1 MSELNKEAL
10 IEWLV
15 ANKSYIWTTKS
26 RFFPKITENSM
37 LGVVNKEII
46 IDPSITAERLLAAK
60 EKIAWFKNDWKNIL
74 LVLDKEVFRDD
85 VEELCVSAGI
95 SFLNNKVPS
104 WLFTNFST
112 FSKSI
117 AAMNNLRKLISSE
130 KFSKLTKKEQL
141 ITKRHL
147 SKLELVY
154 KGVTNL
160 RKLPDLVIVVDAEY
174 NDWVVKELEKAKINY
189 IAIANTDLS
198 RWLVTDDLIVANT
211 NSYESVMYILNY
223 LLK

>member
-10 IEWLV
+10 IEWLI
-15 ANKSYIWTTKS
+15 ANKVYIWTT
-26 RFFPKITENSM
+26 RTNFFPKITEKTT
-37 LGVVNKEII
+37 LGVVNKEMV
-46 IDPSITAERLLAAK
+46 IDPSITAESLLAAR
-60 EKIAWFKNDWKNIL
+60 EKIKWLKEAWKNIL

-85 VEELCVSAGI
+85 VEKLCNSSNVM
-95 SFLNNKVPS
+95 FLNNKIPS

-117 AAMNNLRKLISSE
+117 AAMNDLRKLISSDR
-130 KFSKLTKKEQL
+130 FSKLTKKEQL
-141 ITKRHL
+141 ITKRNL

-160 RKLPDLVIVVDAEY
+160 KRLPDLVVVVDAEY
-174 NDWVVKELEKAKINY
+174 NTWVIKELEKAKIDY
-189 IAIANTDLS
+189 VAIANTDLS
-198 RWLVTDDLIVANT
+198 RWLSTDNLVVANT
-211 NSYESVMYILNY
+211 NSYESVMYILDY